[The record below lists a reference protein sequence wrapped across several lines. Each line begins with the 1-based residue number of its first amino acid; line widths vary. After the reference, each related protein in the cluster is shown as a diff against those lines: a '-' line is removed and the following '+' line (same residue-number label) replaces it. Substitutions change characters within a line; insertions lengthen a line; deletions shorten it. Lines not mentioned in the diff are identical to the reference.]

1 MKSYRAHPPNGSGER
16 LPRIASRFVQD
27 CRVAAFHLLEF
38 ISPLGPSLFGPW
50 VSTNGSTCR
59 PLQSDDAVR
68 HVSDRDIAPCCGI
81 VGLML
86 NAMMDQS
93 YLKVASL
100 SVATGCVRTLFGTSG
115 RYHHLMPDTTEE
127 VHEGSNAMP
136 TAQTIWQRWLAPAAL
151 LVAVVAVAL
160 AIWALMSASSNASA
174 GGKQPGDPKMRVC
187 TAFDTVSKA
196 VTAQTHN
203 DLGPDPV
210 AQAAVAGNARLALL
224 GGGQYLLSRLDS
236 ATPTELADHV
246 RSFAN
251 GLQEIGIYAL
261 AGVPNTEHEQAARLT
276 EADLTRTQIVDLCK

>member
-1 MKSYRAHPPNGSGER
+1 MSG
-16 LPRIASRFVQD
+16 
-27 CRVAAFHLLEF
+27 
-38 ISPLGPSLFGPW
+38 
-50 VSTNGSTCR
+50 
-59 PLQSDDAVR
+59 
-68 HVSDRDIAPCCGI
+68 
-81 VGLML
+81 
-86 NAMMDQS
+86 
-93 YLKVASL
+93 
-100 SVATGCVRTLFGTSG
+100 SVAVIIP
-115 RYHHLMPDTTEE
+115 LMPDVTGETQAHRESRRAPQPP
-127 VHEGSNAMP
+127 VGGALS
-136 TAQTIWQRWLAPAAL
+136 RWLAPAAL

-251 GLQEIGIYAL
+251 GLQDIGMYAL
-261 AGVPNTEHEQAARLT
+261 AGVSNSDPEQAARLT
-276 EADLTRTQIVDLCK
+276 QADLTRKQLVDLCK